1 MTIEEAYKFIEES
14 NKYGSVLG
22 LSSMKTLLAR
32 LGNPQE
38 QLKFVHV
45 AGTNGKGTTAAYI
58 SAILAAAGYHVGR
71 YISPAVLNKREII
84 QISYK
89 YEASCITS
97 NESGQKKAPEL
108 DKNSSI
114 FTKYISEED
123 IACYIEQIQEACISI
138 TADGLPHPTVFEI
151 ETAMSF
157 LYFLDSNCD
166 IVVLEVGLGGRLDAT
181 NVINTVECVVLTSI
195 SMDHMHI
202 LGNTLEQITREKAG
216 IIKPGITVVS
226 YDQKPEARKIIEE
239 VCKEM
244 EANVTFADFNNVK
257 IEEQDLSGT
266 IFSYEEWKHLHINML
281 GENQIKNAVIAI
293 LAIKALQRF
302 GYSITEEDIY
312 TGLLNAR
319 WRGRFEILKRE
330 PLFIVDGAHNEDAAA
345 SLAKNINIYFK
356 NKKIIYI
363 MGVLADKDYDSVLRH
378 TAKYAST
385 ILTITPN
392 NSRGLSS
399 KVLAEAASQYCST
412 VYDCDR
418 VSEATKIAYNIAGK
432 NDVILAFGSLSY
444 LEEIYQALDITIK

>member
-1 MTIEEAYKFIEES
+1 MTIAEAYKFIEES

-58 SAILAAAGYHVGR
+58 SAVLAAAGYYVGR

-89 YEASCITS
+89 YEASHIIS
-97 NESGQKKAPEL
+97 NENGQKRDTEPVKH
-108 DKNSSI
+108 SSI
-114 FTKYISEED
+114 LTKYISEED
-123 IACYIEQIQEACISI
+123 ITCYIEQIQKACVSI
-138 TADGLPHPTVFEI
+138 TAEGLPHPTVFEI

-157 LYFLDSNCD
+157 LYFLDSKCQ

-181 NVINTVECVVLTSI
+181 NVINTVECAVLTSI

-202 LGNTLEQITREKAG
+202 LGNTLEQIAREKAG
-216 IIKPGITVVS
+216 IIKPGIEVIS
-226 YDQKPEARKIIEE
+226 YDQKPEARKVIEE

-244 EANVTFADFNNVK
+244 ESGVTFADFNNIK
-257 IEEQDLSGT
+257 IEEQDLKGT
-266 IFSYEEWKHLHINML
+266 IFSYEEWKHLHINLL
-281 GENQIKNAVIAI
+281 GENQVKNAVTAI
-293 LAIKALQRF
+293 LTIKALQRS

-312 TGLLNAR
+312 TGLLNAS

-330 PLFIVDGAHNEDAAA
+330 PLFIVDGAHNEDAAV
-345 SLAKNINIYFK
+345 SLAKNINIYLK
-356 NKKIIYI
+356 NKRIIYI
-363 MGVLADKDYDSVLRH
+363 MGVLADKDYNAVLKH
-378 TAKYAST
+378 TGKYASV
-385 ILTITPN
+385 ILTITPD

-399 KVLAEAASQYCST
+399 SVLAEAANQYCSV
-412 VYDCDR
+412 VYDCSR
-418 VSEATKIAYNIAGK
+418 VPDAVKMAYNIAGES
-432 NDVILAFGSLSY
+432 DVILAFGSLSY
-444 LEEIYQALDITIK
+444 LKEVYQVLDVTIK